1 MTWTEVLGVVGLV
14 VILLLAGA
22 TLLGFIDWSD
32 PKGLK

>member
-1 MTWTEVLGVVGLV
+1 MTFTEILGVAGIVLI
-14 VILLLAGA
+14 VILGGA